1 MNSAIEL
8 VVAAYVETNQLSA
21 LQDMKV
27 HRERLAMS
35 IRDRTDFNFWVLLG
49 QLDDDIRE
57 IEAGIRRLR
66 ASMEARPAVES

>member
-8 VVAAYVETNQLSA
+8 VVAAYVETNQLGA

-35 IRDRTDFNFWVLLG
+35 IRDRTDFNFGVLLG

-57 IEAGIRRLR
+57 IDAGIRRLR
-66 ASMEARPAVES
+66 AAVDVRTVAES

>member
-1 MNSAIEL
+1 M
-8 VVAAYVETNQLSA
+8 
-21 LQDMKV
+21 
-27 HRERLAMS
+27 
-35 IRDRTDFNFWVLLG
+35 DFNFGVLLG